1 MTPRTSAER
10 PYLSIGEVLGLL
22 LEEFPDITISKIR
35 FLESQG
41 LIVPERTASGY
52 RKFYDDDVERLRY
65 ILTEQKDKFLPLR
78 VIKDRLDTPPTGTE
92 RPDLVAKE
100 IVRKEPR
107 GIKNV
112 LSASEIGEP
121 DDEELA
127 DEDPVNADPMNADP
141 INADIVADVAVT
153 KTHPASR
160 APKAVPV
167 RTERQA
173 QSANRRP
180 AMPDPSDAV
189 GRPAT
194 YSRAELLELSGLDEA
209 TLKDLEAFH
218 LVTARQVGT
227 QGLFDEHDLAVAEV
241 ARGFAD
247 AGFDVRHLKAWKISA
262 EREAG
267 LFEQRVLPVL
277 RRRSPESRQESNNL
291 LDDLSDLGGR
301 LRAIL
306 VARAVAPLRDSR

>member
-1 MTPRTSAER
+1 MTQRTSAER

-92 RPDLVAKE
+92 RP
-100 IVRKEPR
+100 EPQRREAR
-107 GIKNV
+107 GLKNV
-112 LSASEIGEP
+112 VSASEVAER
-121 DDEELA
+121 EE
-127 DEDPVNADPMNADP
+127 ESEKSEVE
-141 INADIVADVAVT
+141 ITETDIPVT

-160 APKAVPV
+160 VTKAVAA
-167 RTERQA
+167 TNERQA
-173 QSANRRP
+173 QSATRRP
-180 AMPDPSDAV
+180 ALPDPSDAV

-194 YSRAELLELSGLDEA
+194 YSRAELLELSRLDEA

-247 AGFDVRHLKAWKISA
+247 AGFDVRHLKSWKISA

-277 RRRSPESRQESNNL
+277 RRRSPESRLESNEL

-306 VARAVAPLRDSR
+306 VARAVSPLRDSR

>member
-1 MTPRTSAER
+1 MTQRTSAER

-78 VIKDRLDTPPTGTE
+78 VIKDRLDTPPTGTQ
-92 RPDLVAKE
+92 RPELVTKE
-100 IVRKEPR
+100 VERKEPR
-107 GIKNV
+107 GLKNV
-112 LSASEIGEP
+112 VSASEVPEPVDIEAADIEP
-121 DDEELA
+121 DDGETVTE
-127 DEDPVNADPMNADP
+127 
-141 INADIVADVAVT
+141 VADVAVT

-160 APKAVPV
+160 APKAVAAA
-167 RTERQA
+167 TDRQA
-173 QSANRRP
+173 HTANRRP

-194 YSRAELLELSGLDEA
+194 YSRAELLELSGLEEA

-291 LDDLSDLGGR
+291 LDDLGDLGGR

>member
-1 MTPRTSAER
+1 VTQRTSAER

-78 VIKDRLDTPPTGTE
+78 VIKDRLDTPPAGIT
-92 RPDLVAKE
+92 RP
-100 IVRKEPR
+100 EPR
-107 GIKNV
+107 GLKNV
-112 LSASEIGEP
+112 LSAHETAER
-121 DDEELA
+121 DDQASLVE
-127 DEDPVNADPMNADP
+127 VT
-141 INADIVADVAVT
+141 DVPAT

-160 APKAVPV
+160 VPKAVPV
-167 RTERQA
+167 TNERQT
-173 QSANRRP
+173 QNANRRP

-277 RRRSPESRQESNNL
+277 RRRSPESRQESNSL

>member
-1 MTPRTSAER
+1 MTQRTTAER

-35 FLESQG
+35 YLESQG

-52 RKFYDDDVERLRY
+52 RKFYDEDVERLRY
-65 ILTEQKDKFLPLR
+65 VLTEQKDNFLPLR
-78 VIKDRLDTPPTGTE
+78 VIKNRLDTPPAGIE
-92 RPDLVAKE
+92 RPE
-100 IVRKEPR
+100 PQRQEPQRPEPR

-112 LSASEIGEP
+112 LSAQEMAAQEAV
-121 DDEELA
+121 ELDS
-127 DEDPVNADPMNADP
+127 DEDTTVIPD
-141 INADIVADVAVT
+141 T

-160 APKAVPV
+160 APKAFPIV
-167 RTERQA
+167 TDRQSQNA
-173 QSANRRP
+173 ARRP
-180 AMPDPSDAV
+180 ALPDPSDAV

-209 TLKDLEAFH
+209 ILKDLESFH
-218 LVTARQVGT
+218 LVTARQVGN

-241 ARGFAD
+241 ARGFAE

>member
-1 MTPRTSAER
+1 MTQRTTAER

-35 FLESQG
+35 YLESQG

-52 RKFYDDDVERLRY
+52 RKFYDEDVERLRY
-65 ILTEQKDKFLPLR
+65 VLTEQKDNFLPLR
-78 VIKDRLDTPPTGTE
+78 VIKNRLDTPPAGIE
-92 RPDLVAKE
+92 RPE
-100 IVRKEPR
+100 PQRPEPR

-112 LSASEIGEP
+112 LSAQEMAAQETV
-121 DDEELA
+121 ELDS
-127 DEDPVNADPMNADP
+127 DEDTTVIPD
-141 INADIVADVAVT
+141 T

-160 APKAVPV
+160 APKAFPIV
-167 RTERQA
+167 TDRQSQNA
-173 QSANRRP
+173 ARRP
-180 AMPDPSDAV
+180 ALPDPSDAV

-209 TLKDLEAFH
+209 ILKDLESFH
-218 LVTARQVGT
+218 LVTARQVGN

-241 ARGFAD
+241 ARGFAE

>member
-1 MTPRTSAER
+1 VTQRTSAER

-78 VIKDRLDTPPTGTE
+78 VIKDRLDTPPTGTQ
-92 RPDLVAKE
+92 RPELVTKE
-100 IVRKEPR
+100 VARKEPR

-112 LSASEIGEP
+112 VSASEVPEPVDIEAADIEP
-121 DDEELA
+121 DDGETVTE
-127 DEDPVNADPMNADP
+127 V
-141 INADIVADVAVT
+141 ADIAVT

-160 APKAVPV
+160 APKAVAAA
-167 RTERQA
+167 TDRQA
-173 QSANRRP
+173 HTANRRP

-194 YSRAELLELSGLDEA
+194 YSRAELLELSGLEEA

-291 LDDLSDLGGR
+291 LDDLGDLGGR

>member
-1 MTPRTSAER
+1 VTQRTTAER

-35 FLESQG
+35 YLESQG

-52 RKFYDDDVERLRY
+52 RKFYDEDVERLRY
-65 ILTEQKDKFLPLR
+65 VLTEQKDNFLPLR
-78 VIKDRLDTPPTGTE
+78 VIKNRLDTPPAGIE
-92 RPDLVAKE
+92 RPE
-100 IVRKEPR
+100 PQRPEPQRSEPR

-112 LSASEIGEP
+112 LSAQEMAAQDIV
-121 DDEELA
+121 ELDS
-127 DEDPVNADPMNADP
+127 DEDTTVIPD
-141 INADIVADVAVT
+141 T

-160 APKAVPV
+160 APKAFPIV
-167 RTERQA
+167 TDRQSQNA
-173 QSANRRP
+173 ARRP
-180 AMPDPSDAV
+180 ALPDPSDAV

-209 TLKDLEAFH
+209 ILKDLESFH
-218 LVTARQVGT
+218 LVTARQVGNL
-227 QGLFDEHDLAVAEV
+227 GLFDEHDLAVAEV
-241 ARGFAD
+241 ARGFAE

-291 LDDLSDLGGR
+291 LDDLGDLGGR

>member
-1 MTPRTSAER
+1 MTQRTSAER

-52 RKFYDDDVERLRY
+52 RKFYDEDVERLRY

-78 VIKDRLDTPPTGTE
+78 VIKDRLDTPPTGTQ
-92 RPDLVAKE
+92 RPELVTKE
-100 IVRKEPR
+100 VARKEPR

-112 LSASEIGEP
+112 VSASEVPEPVDIEAADIEP
-121 DDEELA
+121 DDGETVTE
-127 DEDPVNADPMNADP
+127 
-141 INADIVADVAVT
+141 VADVAVT

-160 APKAVPV
+160 APKAVAAA
-167 RTERQA
+167 TDRQA
-173 QSANRRP
+173 HTANRRP

-194 YSRAELLELSGLDEA
+194 YSRAELLELSGLEEA

-291 LDDLSDLGGR
+291 LDDLGDLGGR

>member
-1 MTPRTSAER
+1 MTQRTTAER

-35 FLESQG
+35 YLESQG

-52 RKFYDDDVERLRY
+52 RKFYDEDVERLRY
-65 ILTEQKDKFLPLR
+65 VLTEQKDNFLPLR
-78 VIKDRLDTPPTGTE
+78 VIKNRLDTPPAGIE
-92 RPDLVAKE
+92 RPE
-100 IVRKEPR
+100 PQRPEPQRSEPR

-112 LSASEIGEP
+112 LSAQEMAAQDIV
-121 DDEELA
+121 ELDS
-127 DEDPVNADPMNADP
+127 DEDTTVIPD
-141 INADIVADVAVT
+141 T

-160 APKAVPV
+160 APKAFPIV
-167 RTERQA
+167 TDRQSQNA
-173 QSANRRP
+173 ARRP
-180 AMPDPSDAV
+180 ALPDPSDAV

-209 TLKDLEAFH
+209 ILKDLESFH
-218 LVTARQVGT
+218 LVTARQVGNL
-227 QGLFDEHDLAVAEV
+227 GLFDEHDLAVAEV
-241 ARGFAD
+241 ARGFAE

-291 LDDLSDLGGR
+291 LDDLGDLGGR

>member
-1 MTPRTSAER
+1 VTQRTTAER

-35 FLESQG
+35 YLESQG

-52 RKFYDDDVERLRY
+52 RKFYDEDVERLRY
-65 ILTEQKDKFLPLR
+65 VLTEQKDNFLPLR
-78 VIKDRLDTPPTGTE
+78 VIKNRLDTPPAGIE
-92 RPDLVAKE
+92 RPE
-100 IVRKEPR
+100 PQRSEPQHSEPR

-112 LSASEIGEP
+112 LSAQEM
-121 DDEELA
+121 A
-127 DEDPVNADPMNADP
+127 AQ
-141 INADIVADVAVT
+141 DIVELDSDANEDTTVIPDT

-160 APKAVPV
+160 APKAFPIV
-167 RTERQA
+167 TDRQSQNA
-173 QSANRRP
+173 ARRP
-180 AMPDPSDAV
+180 ALPDPSDAV

-209 TLKDLEAFH
+209 ILKDLESFH
-218 LVTARQVGT
+218 LVTARQVGN

-241 ARGFAD
+241 ARGFAE

-291 LDDLSDLGGR
+291 LDDLGDLGGR

>member
-1 MTPRTSAER
+1 MTQRTSAER

-65 ILTEQKDKFLPLR
+65 ILTEQKDKVLPLR

-92 RPDLVAKE
+92 RP
-100 IVRKEPR
+100 EPQRREAR
-107 GIKNV
+107 GLKNV
-112 LSASEIGEP
+112 VSASESAKR
-121 DDEELA
+121 EEEA
-127 DEDPVNADPMNADP
+127 EKSEVETTETDIPVS
-141 INADIVADVAVT
+141 

-160 APKAVPV
+160 VTKAVAA
-167 RTERQA
+167 TNERQA
-173 QSANRRP
+173 QSATRRP
-180 AMPDPSDAV
+180 ALPDPSDAV

-194 YSRAELLELSGLDEA
+194 YSRAELLELSRLDEA

-218 LVTARQVGT
+218 LVTARQVGA

-247 AGFDVRHLKAWKISA
+247 AGFDVRHLKSWKISA

-277 RRRSPESRQESNNL
+277 RRRSPESRQESNEL

-306 VARAVAPLRDSR
+306 VARAVSPLRDSR

>member
-1 MTPRTSAER
+1 VTQRTTAER

-35 FLESQG
+35 YLESQG

-52 RKFYDDDVERLRY
+52 RKFYDEDVERLRY
-65 ILTEQKDKFLPLR
+65 VLTEQKDNFLPLR
-78 VIKDRLDTPPTGTE
+78 VIKNRLDTPPAGIE
-92 RPDLVAKE
+92 RPE
-100 IVRKEPR
+100 PQRPEPQRPEPQRPEPR

-112 LSASEIGEP
+112 LSAQEMAAQETV
-121 DDEELA
+121 ELDS
-127 DEDPVNADPMNADP
+127 DEDTTVIPD
-141 INADIVADVAVT
+141 T

-160 APKAVPV
+160 APKAFPIV
-167 RTERQA
+167 TDRQSQNA
-173 QSANRRP
+173 ARRP
-180 AMPDPSDAV
+180 ALPDPSDAV

-209 TLKDLEAFH
+209 ILKDLESFH
-218 LVTARQVGT
+218 LVTARQVGN

-241 ARGFAD
+241 ARGFAE

>member
-1 MTPRTSAER
+1 VTQRTTAER

-35 FLESQG
+35 YLESQG

-52 RKFYDDDVERLRY
+52 RKFYDEDVERLRY
-65 ILTEQKDKFLPLR
+65 VLTEQKDNFLPLR
-78 VIKDRLDTPPTGTE
+78 VIKNRLDTPPAGIE
-92 RPDLVAKE
+92 RPE
-100 IVRKEPR
+100 PQRPEPR

-112 LSASEIGEP
+112 LSAQEV
-121 DDEELA
+121 A
-127 DEDPVNADPMNADP
+127 AQ
-141 INADIVADVAVT
+141 DIVELDSDANEDTTVIPDT

-160 APKAVPV
+160 APKAFPIV
-167 RTERQA
+167 TDRQSQNA
-173 QSANRRP
+173 ARRP
-180 AMPDPSDAV
+180 ALPDPSDAV

-209 TLKDLEAFH
+209 ILKDLESFH
-218 LVTARQVGT
+218 LVTARQVGN

-241 ARGFAD
+241 ARGFAE

>member
-1 MTPRTSAER
+1 MTQRTSAER

-92 RPDLVAKE
+92 RP
-100 IVRKEPR
+100 EPQRREAR
-107 GIKNV
+107 GLKNV
-112 LSASEIGEP
+112 VSVSEVSEREEAEESEVETTAS
-121 DDEELA
+121 
-127 DEDPVNADPMNADP
+127 
-141 INADIVADVAVT
+141 DIPVT

-160 APKAVPV
+160 VTKAVAA
-167 RTERQA
+167 TNERQA
-173 QSANRRP
+173 QSATHRP
-180 AMPDPSDAV
+180 ALPDPSDAV

-194 YSRAELLELSGLDEA
+194 YSRAELLELSRLDEA

-218 LVTARQVGT
+218 LVTARQVGA

-247 AGFDVRHLKAWKISA
+247 AGFDVRHLKSWKISA

-277 RRRSPESRQESNNL
+277 RRRSPESRQESNEL

-306 VARAVAPLRDSR
+306 VARAVSPLRDSR

>member
-1 MTPRTSAER
+1 VTSRTSAER

-78 VIKDRLDTPPTGTE
+78 VIKDRLDTPPAGTE
-92 RPDLVAKE
+92 RP
-100 IVRKEPR
+100 EPR

-112 LSASEIGEP
+112 LSASEVAAR
-121 DDEELA
+121 DDEPEDGPEDEPEEVAA
-127 DEDPVNADPMNADP
+127 DDTP
-141 INADIVADVAVT
+141 VT

-160 APKAVPV
+160 VPKAVPPTTD
-167 RTERQA
+167 RSN
-173 QSANRRP
+173 QSGNRRP
-180 AMPDPSDAV
+180 ALPDPSDAV

-194 YSRAELLELSGLDEA
+194 YSRAELLELSGLDDS
-209 TLKDLEAFH
+209 TLKDLESFH
-218 LVTARQVGT
+218 LVAARQVGL
-227 QGLFDEHDLAVAEV
+227 QSLFDEHDLAVAEV
-241 ARGFAD
+241 ARGFAE
-247 AGFDVRHLKAWKISA
+247 AGFDVRHLKSWKISA

-267 LFEQRVLPVL
+267 LYEQRVLPVL
-277 RRRSPESRQESNNL
+277 RRRSPESRQESNDL

-306 VARAVAPLRDSR
+306 IARAVAPLRDSR

>member
-1 MTPRTSAER
+1 MTQRTSAER

-78 VIKDRLDTPPTGTE
+78 VIKDRLDTPPSGIE
-92 RPDLVAKE
+92 RPTLQRTEARGLKNVVSANEVAKRE
-100 IVRKEPR
+100 EEVEK
-107 GIKNV
+107 
-112 LSASEIGEP
+112 SEVETTATEVP
-121 DDEELA
+121 
-127 DEDPVNADPMNADP
+127 
-141 INADIVADVAVT
+141 VT
-153 KTHPASR
+153 KMHPASR
-160 APKAVPV
+160 VTKAVAA
-167 RTERQA
+167 TNERQA
-173 QSANRRP
+173 QSATRRP
-180 AMPDPSDAV
+180 ALPDPSDAV

-194 YSRAELLELSGLDEA
+194 YSRAELLELSRLDEA

-218 LVTARQVGT
+218 LVAARQVGT

-247 AGFDVRHLKAWKISA
+247 AGFDVRHLKSWKISA

-277 RRRSPESRQESNNL
+277 RRRSPESRQESNEL

-306 VARAVAPLRDSR
+306 VARAVSPLRDSR

>member
-1 MTPRTSAER
+1 MTQRTTAER

-35 FLESQG
+35 YLESQG

-52 RKFYDDDVERLRY
+52 RKFYDEDVERLRY
-65 ILTEQKDKFLPLR
+65 VLTEQKDNFLPLR
-78 VIKDRLDTPPTGTE
+78 VIKNRLDTPPAGIE
-92 RPDLVAKE
+92 RPE
-100 IVRKEPR
+100 PQRPEPR

-112 LSASEIGEP
+112 LSAQEV
-121 DDEELA
+121 A
-127 DEDPVNADPMNADP
+127 AQ
-141 INADIVADVAVT
+141 DIVELDSDANEDTTVIPDT

-160 APKAVPV
+160 APKAFPIV
-167 RTERQA
+167 TDRQSQNA
-173 QSANRRP
+173 ARRP
-180 AMPDPSDAV
+180 ALPDPSDAV

-209 TLKDLEAFH
+209 ILKDLESFH
-218 LVTARQVGT
+218 LVTARQVGN

-241 ARGFAD
+241 ARGFAE

-291 LDDLSDLGGR
+291 LDDLGDLGGR

>member
-1 MTPRTSAER
+1 VTPRTSAER

-52 RKFYDDDVERLRY
+52 RKFYDEDVERLRF

-78 VIKDRLDTPPTGTE
+78 VIKDRLDTPPTGVE
-92 RPDLVAKE
+92 RPEPKRPE
-100 IVRKEPR
+100 TKRPEPR

-112 LSASEIGEP
+112 LSASEVAANEDEP
-121 DDEELA
+121 KDDPEEVETDA
-127 DEDPVNADPMNADP
+127 IP
-141 INADIVADVAVT
+141 VT

-160 APKAVPV
+160 VPKAVPAPTD
-167 RTERQA
+167 RSN

-180 AMPDPSDAV
+180 ALPDPSDAV

-194 YSRAELLELSGLDEA
+194 YSRAELLELSGLDEG
-209 TLKDLEAFH
+209 TLKDLETFH
-218 LVTARQVGT
+218 LVAARQVGL
-227 QGLFDEHDLAVAEV
+227 QNLFDEHDLAVAEV
-241 ARGFAD
+241 ARGFAE
-247 AGFDVRHLKAWKISA
+247 AGFDVRHLKSWKISA

-277 RRRSPESRQESNNL
+277 RRRSPESRQESNDL
-291 LDDLSDLGGR
+291 LDDLSDLGSR

-306 VARAVAPLRDSR
+306 IARAVAPLRDSR

>member
-1 MTPRTSAER
+1 VTQRTSAER

-92 RPDLVAKE
+92 RP
-100 IVRKEPR
+100 EPQRREAR
-107 GIKNV
+107 GLKNV
-112 LSASEIGEP
+112 VSASEVSER
-121 DDEELA
+121 EEEA
-127 DEDPVNADPMNADP
+127 E
-141 INADIVADVAVT
+141 ADIPVT

-160 APKAVPV
+160 VTKAVAA
-167 RTERQA
+167 TNERQA
-173 QSANRRP
+173 QSATRRP
-180 AMPDPSDAV
+180 ALPDPSDAV

-194 YSRAELLELSGLDEA
+194 YSRSELLELSRLDEA

-218 LVTARQVGT
+218 LVTARQVGA

-247 AGFDVRHLKAWKISA
+247 AGFDVRHLKSWKISA

-277 RRRSPESRQESNNL
+277 RRRSPESRQESNEL

-306 VARAVAPLRDSR
+306 VARAVSPLRDSR

>member
-1 MTPRTSAER
+1 MTQRTSAER

-52 RKFYDDDVERLRY
+52 RKFYDEDVERLRY

-78 VIKDRLDTPPTGTE
+78 VITDRLDTPPTGIE
-92 RPDLVAKE
+92 RPA
-100 IVRKEPR
+100 PR

-112 LSASEIGEP
+112 LSAHEISERENSQADNDESDIAPVVAP
-121 DDEELA
+121 D
-127 DEDPVNADPMNADP
+127 
-141 INADIVADVAVT
+141 T

-160 APKAVPV
+160 TPKAFPIL
-167 RTERQA
+167 TERTA
-173 QSANRRP
+173 QTTPRRP
-180 AMPDPSDAV
+180 ALPDPSDAV

-194 YSRAELLELSGLDEA
+194 YSRTELLELSGLDEA
-209 TLKDLEAFH
+209 TLKDLESFH
-218 LVTARQVGT
+218 LVTARQVGN

-267 LFEQRVLPVL
+267 LFEQRVFPVL

>member
-1 MTPRTSAER
+1 VTQRTSAER

-92 RPDLVAKE
+92 RP
-100 IVRKEPR
+100 EPQRPEAR
-107 GIKNV
+107 GLKNV
-112 LSASEIGEP
+112 VSASEVAKR
-121 DDEELA
+121 EEKEEA
-127 DEDPVNADPMNADP
+127 EEAESEVETTAT
-141 INADIVADVAVT
+141 DIPVT

-160 APKAVPV
+160 VTKAVAASN
-167 RTERQA
+167 ERQA
-173 QSANRRP
+173 QSATRRP
-180 AMPDPSDAV
+180 ALPDPSDAV

-194 YSRAELLELSGLDEA
+194 YSRAELLELSRLDEA

-218 LVTARQVGT
+218 LVTARQVGA

-247 AGFDVRHLKAWKISA
+247 AGFDVRHLKSWKISA

-277 RRRSPESRQESNNL
+277 RRRSPESRQESNEL

-306 VARAVAPLRDSR
+306 VARAVSPLRDSR

>member
-22 LEEFPDITISKIR
+22 LEEFPDVTISKIR

-52 RKFYDDDVERLRY
+52 RKFYDEDVERLRY
-65 ILTEQKDKFLPLR
+65 ILSEQKDKFLPLR
-78 VIKDRLDTPPTGTE
+78 VIKDRLDTPPHGTE
-92 RPDLVAKE
+92 RPQGNSTERPQA
-100 IVRKEPR
+100 R
-107 GIKNV
+107 GIKNAPTQDEIDARDENI
-112 LSASEIGEP
+112 SAAAVGQVAHATTLEGEGS
-121 DDEELA
+121 A
-127 DEDPVNADPMNADP
+127 A
-141 INADIVADVAVT
+141 IVPS
-153 KTHPASR
+153 KSHPTSR
-160 APKAVPV
+160 GARVIAPAPQNTV
-167 RTERQA
+167 
-173 QSANRRP
+173 RRP
-180 AMPDPSDAV
+180 ALPDPSDAV

-194 YSRAELLELSGLDEA
+194 YTRLEILELSGLDDQ

-218 LVTARQVGT
+218 LVTSRHIGT
-227 QGLFDEHDLAVAEV
+227 QALFDEHDLAVAEV

-247 AGFDVRHLKAWKISA
+247 SGFDVRHLKAWKISA

-291 LDDLSDLGGR
+291 LDDLTDLGGR

-306 VARAVAPLRDSR
+306 VARAVASLRDTR

>member
-1 MTPRTSAER
+1 MTQRTSAER

-92 RPDLVAKE
+92 RP
-100 IVRKEPR
+100 EPQRREAR
-107 GIKNV
+107 GLKNV
-112 LSASEIGEP
+112 VSAS
-121 DDEELA
+121 
-127 DEDPVNADPMNADP
+127 
-141 INADIVADVAVT
+141 DVAEREEEAEKSEVETTETGIPVT

-160 APKAVPV
+160 VTKAVAA
-167 RTERQA
+167 TNERQA
-173 QSANRRP
+173 QSATRRP
-180 AMPDPSDAV
+180 ALPDPSDAV

-194 YSRAELLELSGLDEA
+194 YSRAELLELSRLDEA

-218 LVTARQVGT
+218 LVTARQVGA

-247 AGFDVRHLKAWKISA
+247 AGFDVRHLKSWKISA

-277 RRRSPESRQESNNL
+277 RRRSPESRLESNEL

-306 VARAVAPLRDSR
+306 VARAVSPLRDSR

>member
-1 MTPRTSAER
+1 MTQRTSAER

-92 RPDLVAKE
+92 RP
-100 IVRKEPR
+100 EPQRREAR
-107 GIKNV
+107 GLKNV
-112 LSASEIGEP
+112 VSASEVAER
-121 DDEELA
+121 EE
-127 DEDPVNADPMNADP
+127 ESEKSEVE
-141 INADIVADVAVT
+141 ITETDIPVT

-160 APKAVPV
+160 VTKAVAA
-167 RTERQA
+167 TNERLS
-173 QSANRRP
+173 QSATRRP
-180 AMPDPSDAV
+180 ALPDPSDAV

-194 YSRAELLELSGLDEA
+194 YSRAELLELSRLDEA

-218 LVTARQVGT
+218 LVTARQVGA
-227 QGLFDEHDLAVAEV
+227 QGLFDEHDLAIAEV

-247 AGFDVRHLKAWKISA
+247 AGFDVRHLKSWKISA

-277 RRRSPESRQESNNL
+277 RRRSPESRQESNEL

-306 VARAVAPLRDSR
+306 VARAVSPLRDSR